1 MDKRLLLSLLLATVI
16 SLPPAE
22 AFPWKKVLLF
32 PVKVVVAPFKYIR
45 DVAFEVSE
53 GLYLRRV
60 L

>member
-1 MDKRLLLSLLLATVI
+1 MVKRTLPLLLTIVF

-32 PVKVVVAPFKYIR
+32 PVKVVVAPFRYVK
-45 DVAFEVSE
+45 DVTFEMSE
-53 GLYLRRV
+53 GIFLRKI